1 MRRLIKIFT
10 SRFVLVVAL
19 VALQLSFIFLLV
31 YQAAEY
37 SRAMA
42 IINALGWVISIYI
55 LNRSDE
61 PQYKMAWIAI
71 CLGLPVIGV
80 PLYILAGN
88 RKMPKK
94 LSNGCINA
102 SQKMN
107 GLLEPDPYI
116 IDTIDEENSNLRA
129 TFSYGISPCG
139 FPAYKNTESK
149 YFKSGE
155 EWFPVYLEELNK
167 AKKFIF
173 IEFFIV
179 EKGEMWSRVFE
190 ILERKVSEGVQVKM
204 IYDDFGCITLP
215 IKFEKNLRDKGIEAY
230 RFNHVRPN
238 LIIQMNNRDHR
249 KITVI
254 DNNVAFT
261 GGVNLS
267 DEYAN
272 IEKRFGYW
280 KDSAI
285 CLKGEAVWSYT
296 VMFLGLFVYL
306 SKQEN
311 IDFKQYQ
318 LPCDKVSD
326 NGLYLPWADTP
337 TDEENVALNMHMNII
352 SHAKNYVYIDTPYL
366 ILPESMKTVLRLAA
380 KNGVDVRILVPAI
393 PDKIL
398 VNQITKGS
406 YERLLMAGVRIYE
419 YTPGFNHCKNMIAD
433 DTIATIGSAN
443 TDYRSYYL
451 HFENGVLIHNTPEL
465 IKIRNDFID
474 SLKQSHEVTIEE
486 TRKTNLIVR
495 LIRAILSVFIQL
507 V

>member
-1 MRRLIKIFT
+1 ML
-10 SRFVLVVAL
+10 LVVAL
-19 VALQLSFIFLLV
+19 VVVQLGFIFLLV

-37 SRAMA
+37 SRAMVG
-42 IINALGWVISIYI
+42 INILGWLISIYI

-61 PQYKMAWIAI
+61 PQYKMAWIMI

-94 LSNGCINA
+94 LANGCINA
-102 SQKMN
+102 SHKMD
-107 GLLEPDPYI
+107 GLLQPDPYI
-116 IDTIDEENSNLRA
+116 VDKLSMENANLRE
-129 TFSYGISPCG
+129 TFSYGITPCG
-139 FPAYKNTESK
+139 FPAYTKTESQ

-155 EWFPVYLEELNK
+155 EWFPVYIEELKK
-167 AKKFIF
+167 AKKYIF
-173 IEFFIV
+173 IEFFII
-179 EKGEMWSRVFE
+179 EKGMMWNQVLSV
-190 ILERKVSEGVQVKM
+190 LEQKVKEGVQVKM

-215 IKFEKNLRDKGIEAY
+215 IKFEKQLREKGIEAY

-272 IEKRFGYW
+272 FEKRFGYW

-285 CLKGEAVWSYT
+285 LLRGDAVWSYT

-306 SKQEN
+306 SKQED
-311 IDFKQYQ
+311 IDFEQYH
-318 LPCDKVSD
+318 LSCDAVSD
-326 NGLYLPWADTP
+326 GGMYLPWADTP
-337 TDEENVALNMHMNII
+337 TDDENVALNMHMNII
-352 SHAKNYVYIDTPYL
+352 SHAKHYVYIDTPYL

-380 KNGVDVRILVPAI
+380 KNGVDVRILVPGI
-393 PDKIL
+393 PDKQL

-406 YERLLMAGVRIYE
+406 YERLLKAGVRIYE

-433 DTIATIGSAN
+433 DTIATVGSAN

-451 HFENGVLIHNTPEL
+451 HFEDGVLIHNTKQLEN
-465 IKIRNDFID
+465 IKNDFID
-474 SLKQSHEVTIEE
+474 SLKQSHEITLEE
-486 TRKTNLIVR
+486 TSKTNLILR
-495 LIRAILSVFIQL
+495 LIRAALSVFIQL